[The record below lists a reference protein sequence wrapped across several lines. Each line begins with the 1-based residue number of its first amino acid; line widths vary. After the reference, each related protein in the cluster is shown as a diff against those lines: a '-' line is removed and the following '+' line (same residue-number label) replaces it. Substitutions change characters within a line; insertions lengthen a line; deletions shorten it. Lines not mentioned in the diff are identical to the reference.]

1 VFYCRTTQPQT
12 IMHLETDSNVY
23 GLTVNPY
30 NRNLTPG
37 GSSGGEGAL
46 IGMRGSLV
54 VCLQPIIINLTSF
67 SNASRESVATSAAA
81 FVVQQLTAVSMLSS
95 EFKTATQ
102 QSQPVL
108 TRTRPTNKRLTSLG
122 IRGHMSG
129 KEAMM
134 STPGPMTTDRETLE
148 IIMKAAL
155 ASEPWRLDPAVTFKP
170 WTPVTFTK
178 PLKIAV
184 QWWDGVVTPH
194 PPMRRALREVAEA
207 CRKAGMKVFDWNC
220 EKLDHRKG
228 WEIISSLYWPD
239 GGEQV
244 LNSLKETGEPVLP
257 LSKWIIQ
264 EQPSVKNLTQ
274 QELWDV
280 SVYHLICRSTT
291 SQQLT
296 NNPSAPPKEKPTAPP
311 THKPGPPPP
320 TQTETGKKWT

>member
-1 VFYCRTTQPQT
+1 LWCV
-12 IMHLETDSNVY
+12 
-23 GLTVNPY
+23 
-30 NRNLTPG
+30 
-37 GSSGGEGAL
+37 
-46 IGMRGSLV
+46 
-54 VCLQPIIINLTSF
+54 LQPIVINLTSF
-67 SNASRESVATSAAA
+67 SNASRESAATSAAA
-81 FVVQQLTAVSMLSS
+81 FVAQQLTAVFTLSS
-95 EFKTATQ
+95 EVKPATQ
-102 QSQPVL
+102 QQHQLEYTSNKQSP
-108 TRTRPTNKRLTSLG
+108 RPTNKRLTSLG

-148 IIMKAAL
+148 LIMKAAL

-178 PLKIAV
+178 PLKVAV

-207 CRKAGMKVFDWNC
+207 CRKAGMKVVDWEC

-244 LNSLKETGEPVLP
+244 LNSLRESGEPVLP
-257 LSKWIIQ
+257 LTKFII
-264 EQPSVKNLTQ
+264 EDQPAVKNLSQ

-280 SVYHLICRSTT
+280 SI
-291 SQQLT
+291 
-296 NNPSAPPKEKPTAPP
+296 
-311 THKPGPPPP
+311 
-320 TQTETGKKWT
+320 

>member
-1 VFYCRTTQPQT
+1 MGKAPSHLLICSCEKTMPLDATAIGRGCPGKITQANQLCG
-12 IMHLETDSNVY
+12 LELDRFKEV
-23 GLTVNPY
+23 LAD
-30 NRNLTPG
+30 
-37 GSSGGEGAL
+37 GA
-46 IGMRGSLV
+46 
-54 VCLQPIIINLTSF
+54 
-67 SNASRESVATSAAA
+67 
-81 FVVQQLTAVSMLSS
+81 
-95 EFKTATQ
+95 
-102 QSQPVL
+102 
-108 TRTRPTNKRLTSLG
+108 
-122 IRGHMSG
+122 
-129 KEAMM
+129 
-134 STPGPMTTDRETLE
+134 
-148 IIMKAAL
+148 
-155 ASEPWRLDPAVTFKP
+155 
-170 WTPVTFTK
+170 PVTVACTQEA
-178 PLKIAV
+178 PLF
-184 QWWDGVVTPH
+184 
-194 PPMRRALREVAEA
+194 REVAEA
-207 CRKAGMKVFDWNC
+207 CRKAGMKVVDWNC

-320 TQTETGKKWT
+320 TQTETGKKLT